1 MAEREESYLIPDLS
15 SFVYFI
21 IPSCDKIYMVLCYS
35 REILINWH
43 EVRFLTAIASYSGV
57 ALLPLK
63 IRTGRKNAELTN

>member
-1 MAEREESYLIPDLS
+1 MVESEGSLISDLS

-21 IPSCDKIYMVLCYS
+21 IPSSDKIYLVLCCS

-43 EVRFLTAIASYSGV
+43 VVSFLTAITSCSGV

-63 IRTGRKNAELTN
+63 IRTGRKNADFTN

>member
-1 MAEREESYLIPDLS
+1 MVESEGSLISDLS

-21 IPSCDKIYMVLCYS
+21 TPSSDKIYLVRCYS

-43 EVRFLTAIASYSGV
+43 VVSFLTAITSYSGV

-63 IRTGRKNAELTN
+63 IRTGRKNADFTN